1 MEDKRPRIAKTILE
15 KENNVGVLILPD
27 SKNNM
32 WLLSSKSSC
41 ILWLVNWHLNNFPKR
56 TEGAALREACS
67 FPRWLLSRVVVIWHD
82 CWGEKSMLN
91 ISFVTKTEIILNTG
105 YTIYFSNPQ
114 FLCLKMVCT
123 V

>member
-32 WLLSSKSSC
+32 WLLSSKSNC

-67 FPRWLLSRVVVIWHD
+67 FPRWLLSRVVLIWHD
-82 CWGEKSMLN
+82 CWGEKIHVEYKLCN
-91 ISFVTKTEIILNTG
+91 QDRN
-105 YTIYFSNPQ
+105 YFKYWIHH
-114 FLCLKMVCT
+114 LLL
-123 V
+123 